1 MNYFKAFTFNGKKT
15 AHKVLNAID
24 DSTYDY
30 LWYDDVAEI
39 SMNKKGHTKVH
50 STWAQDSSSVGA
62 GIGLGALTGGMI
74 GMLFGPG
81 GALVGAAVAGSI
93 GGLIGHH
100 ENVKFDDPKLD
111 DFAASLVPD
120 TSALILVGPQA
131 TIDEFVAIL
140 EDVATDYE
148 YAGYDYT
155 LDDEEL
161 ALLEEEMAV

>member
-1 MNYFKAFTFNGKKT
+1 MKNFKAVTFDGKKS
-15 AHKVLNAID
+15 ARKVLDAIE

-30 LWYDDVAEI
+30 LWIDDLALI
-39 SMNKKGHTKVH
+39 SINKHGRTRIH
-50 STWAQDSSSVGA
+50 STWAQDSDAVGG

-81 GALVGAAVAGSI
+81 GALAGAAIAGSI

-120 TSALILVGPQA
+120 SSALILIGPQDI
-131 TIDEFVAIL
+131 IDEYTAVLADI
-140 EDVATDYE
+140 VDYDF
-148 YAGYDYT
+148 ASYDLA
-155 LDDEEL
+155 LDDAEID
-161 ALLEEEMAV
+161 ALEEEMAY